1 MKKNRYFKAGGKLLF
16 GLAFAFLS
24 GSIIIAYINNFILLP
39 WSPSL
44 VIGTGFLSFI
54 LLITFGSVLLW
65 FDTSWVTPRHRDMVA
80 YTPDKDTI
88 ARVVTSGDSK
98 NEFFIYGKPNSIIW
112 EILQKDWPF
121 DEELLS
127 FEWRVVDESGLDVS
141 MKTFA
146 EVDSIMT
153 IVFN

>member
-1 MKKNRYFKAGGKLLF
+1 MRKNRYFKVGGKLLF
-16 GLAFAFLS
+16 GLAFASLI

-39 WSPSL
+39 WSSSL

-65 FDTSWVTPRHRDMVA
+65 FDTSWVTPRQRDMVA
-80 YTPDKDTI
+80 STPDKDTI
-88 ARVVTSGDSK
+88 VRVVTSGDSK
-98 NEFFIYGKPNSIIW
+98 NEFFIYGKPSSIIR